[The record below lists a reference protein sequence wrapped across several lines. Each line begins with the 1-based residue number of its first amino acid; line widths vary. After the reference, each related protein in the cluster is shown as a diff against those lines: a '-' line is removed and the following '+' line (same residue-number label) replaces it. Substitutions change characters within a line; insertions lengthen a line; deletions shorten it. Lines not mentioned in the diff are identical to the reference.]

1 MTQSRLDK
9 FHHAHRR
16 YWEAVELSLAKDY
29 HREKQTAMDWTT
41 DKMLAL
47 EDENGK
53 PTIPD
58 EPPERMA
65 QEIFMERID
74 V

>member
-1 MTQSRLDK
+1 MQSRLDK

-16 YWEAVELSLAKDY
+16 YWEAVEKSLIEQY
-29 HREKQTAMDWTT
+29 HRDDETASEWAI
-41 DKMLAL
+41 DKAHAL
-47 EDENGK
+47 REENGK

>member
-1 MTQSRLDK
+1 MQSRFDK
-9 FHHAHRR
+9 FHHAHGR
-16 YWEAVELSLAKDY
+16 YWKAVQRALVEQY
-29 HREKQTAMDWTT
+29 HRDIETASDWAA
-41 DKMLAL
+41 DKILAL
-47 EDENGK
+47 DEENGK

-58 EPPERMA
+58 ERPERMA

>member
-1 MTQSRLDK
+1 VPQSRLDK

-16 YWEAVELSLAKDY
+16 YWEAVGTALIEQY
-29 HREKQTAMDWTT
+29 HRDPDTASDWAC
-41 DKMLAL
+41 DKMIAL
-47 EDENGK
+47 DEENGK

-58 EPPERMA
+58 EKPERMA

>member
-9 FHHAHRR
+9 FHHAYRR
-16 YWEAVELSLAKDY
+16 YWEAVEKALVEQY
-29 HREKQTAMDWTT
+29 HRDAETASDWTS
-41 DKMLAL
+41 DKMIAL
-47 EDENGK
+47 DEENGK
-53 PTIPD
+53 PIISA
-58 EPPERMA
+58 EKPERMA

>member
-1 MTQSRLDK
+1 MTQSRLTK
-9 FHHAHRR
+9 FHHAHLT
-16 YWEAVELSLAKDY
+16 YWKRVAQDLVEKY
-29 HREKQTAMDWTT
+29 HRDEDTAMDWAC

-58 EPPERMA
+58 EPAERMA

>member
-9 FHHAHRR
+9 FIHAHRT
-16 YWEAVELSLAKDY
+16 YWERVARALVQDY
-29 HREKQTAMDWTT
+29 HRDEDTAADWAT

-58 EPPERMA
+58 ESPERMA

>member
-1 MTQSRLDK
+1 MTQSRLTK

-16 YWEAVELSLAKDY
+16 YWEAVRLSLGKDY
-29 HREKQTAMDWTT
+29 HRDDDTAANWAC